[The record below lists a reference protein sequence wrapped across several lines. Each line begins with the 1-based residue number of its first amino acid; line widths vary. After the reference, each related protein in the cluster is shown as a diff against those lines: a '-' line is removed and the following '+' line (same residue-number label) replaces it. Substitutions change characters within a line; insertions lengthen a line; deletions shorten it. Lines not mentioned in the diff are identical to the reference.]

1 MARPKTDDNNKLS
14 QVILVRVTHG
24 QMTELESA
32 SEACGQPIG
41 ELIRAKM
48 FKGRFPQPVLPKTDQ
63 RTVMELNKIGNN
75 LNQLTRK
82 VNSGLLP
89 QSLLALLMKL
99 LQLLELIQT
108 KLMIHD
114 RQSENR
120 EKL

>member
-1 MARPKTDDNNKLS
+1 VARPKTDENNKLS

-24 QMTELESA
+24 QMTQLETA
-32 SEACGQPIG
+32 SEACGQSIG
-41 ELIRAKM
+41 ELSRAKI

-63 RTVMELNKIGNN
+63 QTVMELNKIGNN

-89 QSLLALLMKL
+89 QGLLALLMKL
-99 LQLLELIQT
+99 MQLLELIQT

-114 RQSENR
+114 RQSKNR
-120 EKL
+120 GKL